1 MKFQSLLLLFCFVV
15 SSCNKTTQGD
25 DPITKDNTTTTSP
38 PNVDARYPF
47 RIVRVNPNPNPTQ
60 YTFRRYRTESIWL
73 RNYGAAKASWQG
85 WSIST
90 NSIKPSFE
98 LRSSLSFDVLPNGI
112 ATFDEMF
119 GTSNQYFGD
128 VGDTVRLLA
137 PDKTVV
143 QTIVYE
149 KAQPQ
154 ISFMYF
160 EPAYQLRIQFVI
172 PRPSNSQSPELIIVE
187 NMTGANISLTG
198 WKFRSKGGQV
208 KNLLDAEMFAA
219 GIPVVVPGGL
229 ALYSENRFEY
239 SGTNWLNNDGDNLEL
254 IDPSGKVVQ
263 TITWGAVSAGQVIIP

>member
-1 MKFQSLLLLFCFVV
+1 MKFKSLLLLLCLVV
-15 SSCNKTTQGD
+15 SSCNKTTQVD
-25 DPITKDNTTTTSP
+25 DPITKKEDFTVP
-38 PNVDARYPF
+38 PTNVDVNYPF
-47 RIVRVNPNPNPTQ
+47 RIVRVNPNPNRTA
-60 YTFRRYRTESIWL
+60 YSFRYRTESLWL
-73 RNYGAAKASWQG
+73 RNYGTAKASWSR

-90 NSIKPSFE
+90 NSVKPSFE
-98 LRSSLSFDVLPNGI
+98 LRSSLSSDVAPNGI
-112 ATFDEMF
+112 APFDEVF

-128 VGDTVRLLA
+128 VNDTVRLLA

-143 QTIVYE
+143 QTIIYD

-187 NMTGANISLTG
+187 NMTSANISLTG

-208 KNLLDAEMFAA
+208 KNLLDAEMFAT
-219 GIPVVVPGGL
+219 GIPVLVPGGL

-239 SGTNWLNNDGDNLEL
+239 SGANWLNNDGDNLEL
-254 IDPSGKVVQ
+254 VDPSGKVVQ